1 MTQTELTEAA
11 GVTRR
16 MISDI
21 EGKRVTIRIDTLC
34 RMTVALKRCPVV
46 IDPTVPAGQAE
57 TDEVL
62 G

>member
-1 MTQTELTEAA
+1 
-11 GVTRR
+11 

-34 RMTVALKRCPVV
+34 RIAAALKRSPVV
-46 IDPTVPAGQAE
+46 IDLTVPAGQAE

>member
-1 MTQTELTEAA
+1 
-11 GVTRR
+11 

-21 EGKRVTIRIDTLC
+21 DGKRVTIRIDTLC
-34 RMTVALKRCPVV
+34 RIAAALKRSPTV
-46 IDPTVPAGQAE
+46 IDPTVPAGQTE